1 MKPSKPLPKT
11 KAELSAEMAADVEG
25 YLSSGGVIEE
35 YELGATSNFN
45 SLKKGKPVAGFKR
58 ESLFFKG
65 SL

>member
-1 MKPSKPLPKT
+1 MKRVKPKT
-11 KAELSAEMAADVEG
+11 KQEMSADIALDVEA

-35 YELGATSNFN
+35 YELGATSDFN
-45 SLKKGKPVAGFKR
+45 PLKKRKVVAGFKR